1 MCVCVC
7 VCVSLS
13 LSLSLSLGFC
23 GEVFSSLHLLFSF
36 LLVAFVSS
44 AQKVREFSVDL
55 LLFFGVTKE
64 SASSE
69 SECCAPLSI

>member
-1 MCVCVC
+1 

-13 LSLSLSLGFC
+13 LSLSLSLGFG

-36 LLVAFVSS
+36 LVAFISS